1 MKIVF
6 SLQISEVGTDSV
18 LHIPGLNAMRQDL
31 LVHVPSGNIMIWKQA
46 TVRGEIPQYCSNS
59 QTHDTKWPKNVFG
72 HLNCTNVITLDAKY
86 QMSKCVCVVP
96 EAIFH

>member
-1 MKIVF
+1 MKIAF
-6 SLQISEVGTDSV
+6 SRQISEVGTDSV

-59 QTHDTKWPKNVFG
+59 QNHDTKWPTNVFG
-72 HLNCTNVITLDAKY
+72 HLKLYECHYVRCKISDVY
-86 QMSKCVCVVP
+86 VCLCGT
-96 EAIFH
+96 